1 MAKGHI
7 QDVNKSDVHIH
18 ARSGALFAPL
28 ANLLPLLDKRNCLYS
43 ISCCLL
49 LLLPDPGPGIVLALH
64 PTHMIDTDG
73 GTYALLD
80 DAFIRYLRDLK

>member
-1 MAKGHI
+1 ML
-7 QDVNKSDVHIH
+7 
-18 ARSGALFAPL
+18 LFAPWTASEL
-28 ANLLPLLDKRNCLYS
+28 TFFTLLDKRNCLYS
-43 ISCCLL
+43 RRSLALQKLL
-49 LLLPDPGPGIVLALH
+49 TPYAFLPDPGPGIVLALY